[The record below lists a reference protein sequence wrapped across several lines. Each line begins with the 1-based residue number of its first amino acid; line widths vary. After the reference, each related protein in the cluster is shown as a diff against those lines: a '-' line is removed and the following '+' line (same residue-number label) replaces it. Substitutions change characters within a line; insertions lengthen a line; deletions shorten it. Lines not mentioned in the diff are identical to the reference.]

1 VAGRGVSISFAVGQ
15 VFSFFGNAA
24 DLGREF

>member
-1 VAGRGVSISFAVGQ
+1 VAGCGVSISFAVGQ